1 MDGTMTARNF
11 FCRHLQL
18 WVITVVG
25 LAGGCAAVTN
35 PVADGIP
42 VRRLPEEIFPRPREE
57 LEPLP
62 LTMLAQPKSDVY
74 RLDKGDVLGI
84 YIEGL
89 LGERGQ
95 PIPIRT
101 PEAGSATPALG
112 YPVPVQ
118 DDGTIALP
126 FAEPIQVR
134 GLTVEEARDK
144 IRTAVTEKQQLVPKD
159 TSRIFVTLMKR
170 RMYHVVVV
178 RQDTSGVAF
187 DPGGLLGAGKRG
199 SGYPIDLQAGENDV
213 LNALARTG
221 GLPGLD
227 ANNEIIIQRTL
238 KNEGDKD
245 SAPDVDM
252 IRIPLR
258 VRRGELPSFR
268 PQDVILNDGD
278 IVFIESRETEVFYT
292 AGLMPAGEHV
302 LPRDYDL
309 DVVEAVLRIRG
320 GLVNGGINQ
329 QSQFAFQL
337 QAQGIGFPSP
347 SLLTVLR
354 RTSDGRQ
361 IRIRVDLARALRD
374 PRERILVQPGDILVL
389 QEKPAEAM
397 ARYFTNFFRLNFF
410 FRIIDRQ
417 DASSTATITVP

>member
-1 MDGTMTARNF
+1 
-11 FCRHLQL
+11 
-18 WVITVVG
+18 
-25 LAGGCAAVTN
+25 
-35 PVADGIP
+35 
-42 VRRLPEEIFPRPREE
+42 
-57 LEPLP
+57 
-62 LTMLAQPKSDVY
+62 MLAQAKSEVY

-95 PIPIRT
+95 PIPIRS
-101 PEAGSATPALG
+101 PETGSATPALG

-118 DDGTIALP
+118 EDGTIALP
-126 FAEPIQVR
+126 FAEPIEVR
-134 GLTVEEARDK
+134 GLTVDEARER
-144 IRTAVTEKQQLVPKD
+144 IRESVTEKQKLVPKE
-159 TSRIFVTLMKR
+159 TARVFVTLMKR
-170 RMYHVVVV
+170 RRYHVVVV

-187 DPGGLLGAGKRG
+187 DQTGFLGAGKRG
-199 SGYPIDLQAGENDV
+199 SGYPIDLEAGENDV
-213 LNALARTG
+213 LNALAKTG

-227 ANNEIIIQRTL
+227 ANNEIIIQRSL
-238 KNEGDKD
+238 KTRDDRGIPEIDL
-245 SAPDVDM
+245 

-258 VRRGELPSFR
+258 IRRGETPSFR
-268 PQDVILNDGD
+268 PEDIVLNDGD
-278 IVFIESRETEVFYT
+278 IVFIESRETEVYYT

-354 RTSDGRQ
+354 KTSDGRQ
-361 IRIRVDLARALRD
+361 LRIRVDLARALRD

-389 QEKPAEAM
+389 QEKPAEAV
-397 ARYFTNFFRLNFF
+397 ARYFTNFFRLNFI
-410 FRIIDRQ
+410 FRILDERS
-417 DASSTATITVP
+417 ANSAATITVP

>member
-1 MDGTMTARNF
+1 MDGTMTARKIRCF
-11 FCRHLQL
+11 VPHV
-18 WVITVVG
+18 WVYALLC
-25 LAGGCAAVTN
+25 LAAGCAAVTN
-35 PVADGIP
+35 PVVDGIP
-42 VRRLPEEIFPRPREE
+42 VRRLPDEIFPPPREE
-57 LEPLP
+57 LESLP
-62 LTMLAQPKSDVY
+62 LTMLGQPKSDVY
-74 RLDKGDVLGI
+74 RLAKGDVLGI

-89 LGERGQ
+89 IGERGQ
-95 PIPIRT
+95 AIPIRM
-101 PEAGSATPALG
+101 PEAGSDTPALG

-118 DDGTIALP
+118 EDGTIALP
-126 FAEPIQVR
+126 FADPIQVA
-134 GLTVEEARDK
+134 GLTVEQAREK
-144 IRTAVTEKQQLVPKD
+144 IREAVTEKQQLVPKD
-159 TSRIFVTLMKR
+159 TSRVLVTLMQR
-170 RMYHVVVV
+170 RKYHVVVV

-187 DPGGLLGAGKRG
+187 DPSGILGAGKRG
-199 SGYPIDLQAGENDV
+199 SGYPIDLAAGENDV
-213 LNALARTG
+213 LNALAKTG

-227 ANNEIIIQRTL
+227 ANNEIIIQRTI
-238 KNEGDKD
+238 KSDDTGGV
-245 SAPDVDM
+245 PDVDM

-258 VRRGELPSFR
+258 VRRGESPSFR
-268 PQDVILNDGD
+268 PEDVILNDGD

-292 AGLMPAGEHV
+292 AGLMPTGEHV

-320 GLVNGGINQ
+320 PLVNGGINQ

-361 IRIRVDLARALRD
+361 LKIRVDLNRALRD

-389 QEKPAEAM
+389 QEKPGEAV

-410 FRIIDRQ
+410 FRIIERG
-417 DASSTATITVP
+417 SVNSNATISVP